1 MTGYIN
7 IEDYVKEVIVGCID
21 HQGYIEGGHLRYTVD
36 LYLAAGPSNAEFL
49 PCEIEEGFLKIYY
62 KENDVPEGVEVY
74 GYKCKYFN
82 IQEIIEEYLKR

>member
-7 IEDYVKEVIVGCID
+7 LEDYVKEVIVGCI
-21 HQGYIEGGHLRYTVD
+21 VD